1 MDNGSLEAL
10 RSLRDIKGIQGSF
23 VVRAGSGE
31 LLGRDL
37 PAVIDDA
44 VLADVGPRI
53 DRLLTIVESP
63 SPTDALALHF
73 GEQRLDVKR
82 MGAAHL
88 CVLAEAAVSP
98 PALRMA
104 MKLVGRKLDGHAW
117 GAPPLPKAALA
128 PATPAT
134 PATVEPPKRTV
145 QFRGRQ
151 TTI

>member
-1 MDNGSLEAL
+1 MDSGSLEAL

-37 PAVIDDA
+37 PAVIDDV
-44 VLADVGPRI
+44 VLSGVGPRI
-53 DRLLTIVESP
+53 DRLLTIVDSP
-63 SPTDALALHF
+63 HPTEAIALRF

-82 MGAAHL
+82 MGTAHL

-104 MKLVGRKLDGHAW
+104 MKLVSRKLDGHAW
-117 GAPPLPKAALA
+117 ASPPVLTEVA
-128 PATPAT
+128 PAQVARAT
-134 PATVEPPKRTV
+134 TEPPKRTV
-145 QFRGRQ
+145 QFRGRK

>member
-1 MDNGSLEAL
+1 MESVSLEAL

-23 VVRAGSGE
+23 VVRAGTGE

-37 PAVIDDA
+37 PAVIDDT
-44 VLADVGPRI
+44 VLAEVGPRI

-63 SPTDALALHF
+63 NPTETIALRF
-73 GEQRLDVKR
+73 SEQRLDIKR
-82 MGAAHL
+82 MGLVHL

-104 MKLVGRKLDGHAW
+104 MKLVGRKLDGYAW
-117 GAPPLPKAALA
+117 ASPPALAKAAPA
-128 PATPAT
+128 RANPATP
-134 PATVEPPKRTV
+134 EPPKRTV
-145 QFRGRQ
+145 QFRGRK

>member
-23 VVRAGSGE
+23 VLRAGSGE

-63 SPTDALALHF
+63 NPTEAIALRF
-73 GEQRLDVKR
+73 GEQRLDVKCV
-82 MGAAHL
+82 GTAHL
-88 CVLAEAAVSP
+88 CVLAEAAVSS

-117 GAPPLPKAALA
+117 APPLPKV
-128 PATPAT
+128 TPAQASQT
-134 PATVEPPKRTV
+134 TDEPPKRIV
-145 QFRGRQ
+145 QFRGRR